1 MKEGQDEMKR
11 GTFREE
17 KLLEIKTVT
26 EDIIEEIS
34 KKIETVASP
43 TK

>member
-1 MKEGQDEMKR
+1 MKR

-17 KLLEIKTVT
+17 AKLLEIKTVVT
-26 EDIIEEIS
+26 DINEEIS
-34 KKIETVASP
+34 KKMETVASP

>member
-1 MKEGQDEMKR
+1 MKR
-11 GTFREE
+11 GTFRVEV
-17 KLLEIKTVT
+17 KLLEIKTVVA
-26 EDIIEEIS
+26 DINEEIS